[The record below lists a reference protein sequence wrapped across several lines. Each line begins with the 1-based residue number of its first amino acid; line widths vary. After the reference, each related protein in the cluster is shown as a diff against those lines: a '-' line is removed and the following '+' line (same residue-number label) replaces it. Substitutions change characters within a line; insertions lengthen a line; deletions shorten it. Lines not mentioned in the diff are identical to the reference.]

1 MTLDEITTS
10 PTDQLA
16 KLLAEE
22 MEQVN
27 NLISSHIKS
36 DYAPRIAEVTTHL
49 VDAGGKRLRPML
61 TIAAAKMCGYAGL
74 SHINLAATVE
84 FIHTATLLHDDVID
98 ESTRRRGKPTANL
111 LWDNQSSVLVG
122 DYLFS
127 RAFQLMIKTQNIKV
141 LNILADASAIMAEA
155 EILQLTASKNIKT
168 TEETYLKVIRGKTA
182 VLFAAAAEVGAV
194 ISYQDEAVVKAFHNY
209 GDALGISFQIVD
221 DLLDYLGTDA
231 TGKNIGDDFREQK
244 MTLPLIKAMQ
254 SANQSEQ
261 KFLVKC
267 IEKGKQGDGDLKNAL
282 SIMNKYN
289 SLELTLQQALEWS
302 KKAKSALNE
311 IPDSILKTILID
323 LADYVTRRVN

>member
-1 MTLDEITTS
+1 M
-10 PTDQLA
+10 
-16 KLLAEE
+16 
-22 MEQVN
+22 
-27 NLISSHIKS
+27 KS

-61 TIAAAKMCGYAGL
+61 TIAAARMCGYTGL

-155 EILQLTASKNIKT
+155 EILQLTTSKNIKT

-182 VLFAAAAEVGAV
+182 VLFAAASEVGAV
-194 ISYQDEAVVKAFHNY
+194 ISHQDEAIVKAFHNY

-267 IEKGKQGDGDLKNAL
+267 IEKGKQADGDLKNAL

-289 SLELTLQQALEWS
+289 SLELTLQQALAWS
-302 KKAKSALNE
+302 QKAKSALDE
-311 IPDSILKTILID
+311 IPDSVLKAILID
-323 LADYVTRRVN
+323 LADYVTKRVN